1 MEKRVKHIKQFVKKI
16 EEDRVSVYA
25 AQTAFYMMLSLIPVF
40 LLLMTMVRYT
50 PVTQTDIMKFAYEV
64 FPKTISSTMI
74 SIISE
79 VYSQTSTRISM
90 TFLVAVWSSGK
101 GILAITKGLNEVL
114 GLKET
119 RNYLWVRIRS
129 GFYTVIFLAALILS
143 LVVLGFG
150 NSISLLVQQ
159 YIPMIQTV
167 IEKIIEVR
175 TVVAFFMLIAVSVSI
190 YQFLPNRKSKLR
202 YQLPGAVFT
211 AVGWCGA
218 SLLFSVYMDIFKG
231 FSNMYGSLTTIV
243 LIMLWLYVCMY
254 VVLLGGEINVFAKE
268 HLDIKN

>member
-1 MEKRVKHIKQFVKKI
+1 
-16 EEDRVSVYA
+16 
-25 AQTAFYMMLSLIPVF
+25 
-40 LLLMTMVRYT
+40 
-50 PVTQTDIMKFAYEV
+50 
-64 FPKTISSTMI
+64 
-74 SIISE
+74 
-79 VYSQTSTRISM
+79 
-90 TFLVAVWSSGK
+90 
-101 GILAITKGLNEVL
+101 
-114 GLKET
+114 
-119 RNYLWVRIRS
+119 
-129 GFYTVIFLAALILS
+129 
-143 LVVLGFG
+143 
-150 NSISLLVQQ
+150 
-159 YIPMIQTV
+159 MIQTV